1 MTTLSR
7 PGTPQSQNLAIPMQ
21 RYKEK
26 TITRK
31 GNHNYF
37 KKN

>member
-7 PGTPQSQNLAIPMQ
+7 PGTPQSQNLAILMQ
-21 RYKEK
+21 RYKEI

-31 GNHNYF
+31 GNQIF
-37 KKN
+37 FI